1 MLSYQ
6 HLYHAGNPADV
17 HKHAL
22 LAWVLDYLTQ
32 KPKPL
37 SYFETHGGRGLYD
50 LTAPEALKTA
60 EAQAGVTRLAAHF
73 PGTHPYRRVLA
84 DTCARYGA
92 TAYPGSPLIAAQ
104 MLRDTDPLHIAELH
118 PGEHSQ
124 LVQTLQDLRIKP
136 LHEDGL
142 AMVLARTPPS
152 PRRGTLL
159 IDPSYEVKSDYET
172 LPKVIQDVHRK
183 WNVGVLML
191 WYPILADARHLPMT
205 RALRQAIPDITLHE
219 VGFAPVRPGHG
230 MRGSGMAVVNPP
242 FGFDAA
248 AAVVTDIFDRH
259 AS

>member
-6 HLYHAGNPADV
+6 HLYHAGNSADV

-60 EAQAGVTRLAAHF
+60 EAQAGVSRLARHF
-73 PGTHPYRRVLA
+73 ADTHPYTRILA
-84 DTCARYGA
+84 QTAATYGA
-92 TAYPGSPLIAAQ
+92 AAYPGSPMIAAQ

-118 PGEHSQ
+118 PAEHAQ
-124 LVQTLQDLRIKP
+124 LVQALQPYRVKP

-142 AMVLARTPPS
+142 AMALARTPPS
-152 PRRGTLL
+152 PRRGALL
-159 IDPSYEVKSDYET
+159 IDPSFEVKSDYVT
-172 LPKVIQDVHRK
+172 LPKLILDVHRK

-191 WYPILADARHLPMT
+191 WYPILADARHVPMT
-205 RALRQAIPDITLHE
+205 EALRDLIPDITLHE
-219 VGFAPVRPGHG
+219 VGFAPARPGHG
-230 MRGSGMAVVNPP
+230 ICGSGMAIVNPP

-248 AAVVTDIFDRH
+248 AAAVTHIFDTYAR
-259 AS
+259 